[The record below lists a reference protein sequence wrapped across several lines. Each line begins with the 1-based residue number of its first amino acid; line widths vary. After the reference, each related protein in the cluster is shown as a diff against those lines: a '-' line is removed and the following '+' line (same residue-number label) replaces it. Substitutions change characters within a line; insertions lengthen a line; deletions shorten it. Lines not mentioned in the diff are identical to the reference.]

1 MKNTSKFQNVVIITI
16 VGWLVLFVFLP
27 NLMIIGTSFLTRD
40 DASFVKMVFT
50 LDNYARLLDP
60 LYFEVLLHSLNMA
73 LIATLS
79 CLVLGYPFAWFLAK
93 LPEKIRPLLL
103 FLLIVP
109 FWTNSLIRIYGLKI
123 FLSTKG
129 YLNEFL
135 LWLGVIDTPIRIMF
149 TPSAV
154 IIGLV
159 YILLPFMVMP
169 LYSSIE
175 KLDKPLLEAAR
186 DLGASK
192 MQTFIRIIIPL
203 TMPGIVAGCLLVM
216 LPAMGLFYVSDLM
229 GGAKNL
235 LIGNVIKVQFL
246 NIRDWPFGAATSITL
261 TIVMGLMLF
270 GEPLLSVPLYS
281 IVKHVNSELFK
292 TNFEWKAQEKIN
304 YLATKIRSGIE
315 SAKHTLHKENISE
328 STRQRAFL
336 ETMSMCGL
344 KPTETPPP
352 PTHVPIAKMVET
364 ILLENKTF
372 QAFLVTNANTS
383 QSFLD
388 EIIEAVSDHVF
399 RGLFRTDPQ
408 VIQKM
413 AEEQLTKLHVR
424 WHRQGGNGL
433 SCFL

>member
-1 MKNTSKFQNVVIITI
+1 MKNTSKFQNIVIVTI

-40 DASFVKMVFT
+40 DARFVKMVFT

-261 TIVMGLMLF
+261 TIVMGL
-270 GEPLLSVPLYS
+270 
-281 IVKHVNSELFK
+281 
-292 TNFEWKAQEKIN
+292 
-304 YLATKIRSGIE
+304 
-315 SAKHTLHKENISE
+315 
-328 STRQRAFL
+328 
-336 ETMSMCGL
+336 
-344 KPTETPPP
+344 
-352 PTHVPIAKMVET
+352 
-364 ILLENKTF
+364 ILLIYWRASRLLNKK
-372 QAFLVTNANTS
+372 
-383 QSFLD
+383 
-388 EIIEAVSDHVF
+388 VSDIS
-399 RGLFRTDPQ
+399 D
-408 VIQKM
+408 
-413 AEEQLTKLHVR
+413 
-424 WHRQGGNGL
+424 
-433 SCFL
+433 